1 MLYQKKVSVGA
12 QYAKKGEDI
21 KDGDIITI
29 LDEGQVVVG
38 KYGEQNVHKIK
49 TRNGDRALNLNQ
61 TSINNL
67 VDAYGVDGKE
77 WVGKTAKVWII
88 KAMVSGK
95 FQNIVYLSKEDW
107 TMTDEGRFVN
117 PNAGDES
124 EIGYPDNE
132 EVAF

>member
-1 MLYQKKVSVGA
+1 MQHTKKVSAGA

-21 KDGDIITI
+21 KDGDLITI
-29 LDEGQVVVG
+29 LDEGQIIVG
-38 KYGEQNVHKIK
+38 KYGEQIVHKIK

-67 VDAYGVDGKE
+67 VDAYGTDGKG
-77 WVGKTAKVWII
+77 WIGKMAKVWVI

-107 TMTDEGRFVN
+107 TMTDEGKFVN
-117 PNAGDES
+117 PNAG
-124 EIGYPDNE
+124 
-132 EVAF
+132 EVAEEELNMDEPPF